1 MIVTI
6 LIAIAIIGMVILIL
20 WFQIE
25 KHKELKESVNRLS
38 ESNRNLQKE
47 IVRQEILLDRV
58 EVIRNEQIK
67 NIDTAAT
74 VDGSIGV
81 LSDISKKRRTG
92 NSVQGSANT
101 GD

>member
-6 LIAIAIIGMVILIL
+6 LIAIAVIGVVILIL

-25 KHKELKESVNRLS
+25 KNKELKESVNRLS
-38 ESNRNLQKE
+38 ESNRNLEKE

-74 VDGSIGV
+74 VDGSIVV
-81 LSDISKKRRTG
+81 LSDISKKRRSR

-101 GD
+101 